1 MHYITYAK
9 KEKLFLTFIP
19 IGTSAYFNSATLIW
33 RALSCYNWIY
43 IEQKETPWQDAASK
57 EQSAGAGGAA

>member
-43 IEQKETPWQDAASK
+43 IE
-57 EQSAGAGGAA
+57 